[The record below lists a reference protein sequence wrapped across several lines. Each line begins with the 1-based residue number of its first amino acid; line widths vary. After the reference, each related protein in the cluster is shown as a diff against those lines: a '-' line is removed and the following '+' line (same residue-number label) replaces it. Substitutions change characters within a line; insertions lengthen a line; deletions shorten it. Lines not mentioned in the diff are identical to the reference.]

1 MKVKLIKTKWKTK
14 LVLTGH
20 GKNLELTMTRPYLS
34 FAPLMYYLIK
44 NGKHR
49 RYLYHADVYTA
60 DMSEEQ
66 ILSLI
71 EPNPQPFE
79 RESRFLEDLYNFLGV
94 REVKT
99 WTTK

>member
-1 MKVKLIKTKWKTK
+1 MKVKLIKTRWKTK
-14 LVLTGH
+14 LVLSRGSQT
-20 GKNLELTMTRPYLS
+20 LELTMTRPYLS

-49 RYLYHADVYTA
+49 RYLYHADAYTA

-71 EPNPQPFE
+71 EPNPE
-79 RESRFLEDLYNFLGV
+79 LKREIELLEDLYDFLGV
-94 REVKT
+94 KA
-99 WTTK
+99 WTTR